1 MTAKNSRK
9 WSSDEK
15 MLGISSVIRI
25 TDLNWFSLHLSGIL
39 NLSQKVQS
47 YYAYFVSIYL
57 RILISCKNLTHSI
70 ISNDGN
76 FNREMILS
84 KSPDTQI
91 FSKAQTLKYFPRKC
105 SSTLSKL
112 DANSELWVYRPFFR
126 DFPSLLRF
134 LMTKPWP
141 VWCFGLKVERF
152 MLPWSDQIG
161 SHLQCNIE
169 CCINL

>member
-1 MTAKNSRK
+1 MTAKNPGK

-112 DANSELWVYRPFFR
+112 DANSELWVHRPFFVTFRLSQDFWWQSR
-126 DFPSLLRF
+126 DLLD
-134 LMTKPWP
+134 LL
-141 VWCFGLKVERF
+141 GLKVDRRDLYRPEEIRY
-152 MLPWSDQIG
+152 G
-161 SHLQCNIE
+161 H
-169 CCINL
+169 